1 MQATPLMQHNRP
13 FLTERDSPMA
23 DKRKN
28 ERAQEANLDEVGRL
42 IQELEADLGKLKA
55 DSADVQR
62 LRREVEA
69 LKAALRD
76 APREHHR
83 ISDALHSLRNG
94 FDRVADEAVVDGLE
108 ISRYV
113 NAIGRMLGLG

>member
-1 MQATPLMQHNRP
+1 MT
-13 FLTERDSPMA
+13 
-23 DKRKN
+23 DKRK
-28 ERAQEANLDEVGRL
+28 EARAQEANLDEVARL

-69 LKAALRD
+69 LKAAVRHT
-76 APREHHR
+76 PHEHHR
-83 ISDALHSLRNG
+83 VHDALHSLRNG
-94 FDRVADEAVVDGLE
+94 FDRIADEAVADGLE
-108 ISRYV
+108 VSRYV